1 MQPIVTATMST
12 TQTLSTACYPR
23 FVYSGCAEDSHKSFT
38 VFYAVSLPLHVL
50 TAAAYTAVII
60 KKRPAT
66 LSEARTLASWMR
78 FAVFAYSW
86 AAVFHHLSLLAP
98 EPMFTRPITELLHNL
113 YCSFIFVA
121 VMQILRTW
129 LLASAQLAPITARLR
144 RIADVVV
151 IAAQL
156 LAVTAVFVLDAVLFL
171 APGFPA
177 SYNFGVQY
185 GVWGLGSLLTGLL
198 FVVFAITCER
208 NLRKSRHHTT
218 RRLLLIFRGIY
229 ITYVILGGPYAALYV
244 ALIVNDAAPAAWFIG
259 YTAFNLAGPITAAV
273 LFPLLWANTSGPS
286 VQPASPPDS
295 PRNKSS
301 RKASRANERD
311 HSSDASEPVTD
322 FRMLA
327 HLTKI
332 DPEEK

>member
-1 MQPIVTATMST
+1 MQPIVMATST
-12 TQTLSTACYPR
+12 TLATACYPR
-23 FVYSGCAEDSHKSFT
+23 FVYSWCAAESHKSFT

-50 TAAAYTAVII
+50 TAVAYTLVII
-60 KKRPAT
+60 KKRPTT

-98 EPMFTRPITELLHNL
+98 EPLLTRPITELLHNV

-144 RIADVVV
+144 RIADIVVV
-151 IAAQL
+151 VAQL
-156 LAVTAVFVLDAVLFL
+156 FAVAVVFILDAVLFL

-177 SYNFGVQY
+177 SHNLGVQY
-185 GVWGLGSLLTGLL
+185 GVWGVGSLLTGVM

-218 RRLLLIFRGIY
+218 RRLLRVFRGIY
-229 ITYVILGGPYAALYV
+229 VTYVVLGGPYAALYV

-259 YTAFNLAGPITAAV
+259 YAAFNLAGPITAVV
-273 LFPLLWANTSGPS
+273 LLPLLWAGTSAPP
-286 VQPASPPDS
+286 VQPASPPAS
-295 PRNKSS
+295 PHNKSS

-327 HLTKI
+327 HLTKF

>member
-1 MQPIVTATMST
+1 MAS
-12 TQTLSTACYPR
+12 ACYPR
-23 FVYSGCAEDSHKSFT
+23 FVYSGCATDSQKSFT
-38 VFYAVSLPLHVL
+38 VFYAVSLPLHLL
-50 TAAAYTAVII
+50 TAAAYTAVLV

-78 FAVFAYSW
+78 LAVFVYSW
-86 AAVFHHLSLLAP
+86 AAAFHHISLLAP
-98 EPMFTRPITELLHNL
+98 EPLFTRPITELLHNV

-144 RIADVVV
+144 RAADIVVV
-151 IAAQL
+151 AAQL
-156 LAVTAVFVLDAVLFL
+156 LAIAAVFVLDAALFL
-171 APGFPA
+171 APGFPP

-185 GVWGLGSLLTGLL
+185 GVWGLGSLLTGIL

-218 RRLLLIFRGIY
+218 RRLLLVFRGIY
-229 ITYVILGGPYAALYV
+229 ATYVVLGGPYAALYV
-244 ALIVNDAAPAAWFIG
+244 ALIVNDAAPAAWFLG

-273 LFPLLWANTSGPS
+273 LFPLLWASASPPP
-286 VQPASPPDS
+286 VRPASPPAS
-295 PRNKSS
+295 PRSKSS
-301 RKASRANERD
+301 RKASRAD
-311 HSSDASEPVTD
+311 GQDLSSDASEPVTD

-332 DPEEK
+332 IDPED

>member
-1 MQPIVTATMST
+1 MNTA
-12 TQTLSTACYPR
+12 QTLSTACYPR
-23 FVYSGCAEDSHKSFT
+23 FVYSGCSADSHKSFT

-50 TAAAYTAVII
+50 TAAAYSVVVI
-60 KKRPAT
+60 KKRPT
-66 LSEARTLASWMR
+66 SLSEARTLASWMR
-78 FAVFAYSW
+78 FSVFIYSW
-86 AAVFHHLSLLAP
+86 AAVFHHLSLLTS
-98 EPMFTRPITELLHNL
+98 EPLFTRPITELLHNV

-151 IAAQL
+151 VVAQL
-156 LAVTAVFVLDAVLFL
+156 LAVTAVFVLDTVLFL
-171 APGFPA
+171 APDFPA

-185 GVWGLGSLLTGLL
+185 GVWGLGSFLTGIL

-208 NLRKSRHHTT
+208 NLRKSRHRTT
-218 RRLLLIFRGIY
+218 RRLLLVFRGIY
-229 ITYVILGGPYAALYV
+229 VTYVILGGPYAALYV

-273 LFPLLWANTSGPS
+273 LFPLLWASADAPP
-286 VQPASPPDS
+286 VQPASPPAS
-295 PRNKSS
+295 PRTKDS
-301 RKASRANERD
+301 RKASRANEPEP
-311 HSSDASEPVTD
+311 HSSDASEVVTD

-332 DPEEK
+332 DPEEDGVI